1 MWQILKRKKWCAHK
15 GIQNVTIRIVTC
27 LKYRD
32 MYCDKNSVSLHSYSL
47 VRPPFLHW
55 KSGLINGVTS
65 LERDHWLVFYY
76 LSTFDTWPDKR
87 CGFWWEGPYNNSSP
101 TLFRDVR
108 ISVRYWIY
116 IEQSEDRKIDDEYL
130 MSMMCCGR
138 FMQRSTIFHLVFSTL
153 HEGKRKQCKHLIKLK
168 PWPLN
173 FEPWCIDYLFK

>member
-1 MWQILKRKKWCAHK
+1 MWFFFQILVLIFTDLCGKSLREKNGDTHK
-15 GIQNVTIRIVTC
+15 GIQNVTICIVTC

-32 MYCDKNSVSLHSYSL
+32 TYCDKNSVLLHSYSL

-108 ISVRYWIY
+108 ISVRYWTY
-116 IEQSEDRKIDDEYL
+116 IEQSEERKIDDEFL
-130 MSMMCCGR
+130 MSM
-138 FMQRSTIFHLVFSTL
+138 I
-153 HEGKRKQCKHLIKLK
+153 CKHLIKLK

-173 FEPWCIDYLFK
+173 PDVLITYLSKNMLFFSDYH